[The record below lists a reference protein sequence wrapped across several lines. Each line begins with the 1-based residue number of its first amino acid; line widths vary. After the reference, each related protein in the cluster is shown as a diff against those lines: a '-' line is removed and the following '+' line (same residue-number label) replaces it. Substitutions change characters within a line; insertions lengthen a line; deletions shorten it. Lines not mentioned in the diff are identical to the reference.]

1 MDKVILKIE
10 TTCNTSDKVL
20 LSNLQATKERGFVPA
35 PFLPEIKDK
44 PLFICGSGPSLKRYY
59 PRVKEL
65 WPNSDVMALNGAYKA
80 IVEHMLGE
88 PPQYY
93 VQLDARPENVNFVD
107 GILGNATEF
116 YLASQC
122 APEMFHALRNCPV
135 KVYHL
140 NTPTTHKIFP
150 NADVYYGGG
159 STVGS
164 TAIALAA
171 TLGYRHIGLLGY
183 DSSYEMGKSHMIPQP
198 QNENQKT
205 LDVWLGDKEYL
216 TTAVMAKQVEDFRP
230 WIKVLTDTFPNLDIR
245 LFGEGLLYDYL
256 IQGQKGNVSRES
268 EAAKYTEMYKDPD
281 YRMSSFREEAVK
293 SILDQRPRG
302 RLLDVGAGRG
312 ETIKIAKELCY
323 PIASGV
329 EVVDE
334 LINENENIG
343 YGMLPNVDAPKGYY
357 DTVTCFEVIE
367 HLLPYDVIPALRN
380 LSDIAKER
388 VIVSVCTAPDMRGGV
403 NLHPSFRT
411 KQEWEETFKAAWGG
425 LADVKCIGN
434 VSKLGLSPVYEYC
447 LRPSEK

>member
-10 TTCNTSDKVL
+10 TTCNTSDKTL

-35 PFLPEIKDK
+35 PFLPDRKEK

-65 WPNSDVMALNGAYKA
+65 WPNSDVMALNGAYKFL
-80 IVEHMLGE
+80 VEHMLAE

-107 GILGNATEF
+107 GILGNVTEF
-116 YLASQC
+116 HLASQC
-122 APEMFHALRNCPV
+122 APEMFHALRHCPV
-135 KVYHL
+135 RVFHL
-140 NTPTTHKIFP
+140 NTPTTHKVFP
-150 NADVYYGGG
+150 EADVYFGGG
-159 STVGS
+159 ATVGS

-171 TLGYRHIGLLGY
+171 SLGYRNIGLLGY
-183 DSSYEMGKSHMIPQP
+183 DSSFEHGRSHVIPQS
-198 QNENQKT
+198 QNANPKT

-230 WIKVLTDTFPNLDIR
+230 WLQVLENTFPGLDIR
-245 LFGEGLLYDYL
+245 LFGEGLLYDYI
-256 IQGQKGNVSRES
+256 IQGQSGSVSRES
-268 EAAKYTEMYKDPD
+268 EASKYTEMYKDPT
-281 YRMSSFREEAVK
+281 YRMSDHRKETVER
-293 SILDQRPRG
+293 ILSSRNKG

-312 ETIKIAKELCY
+312 ETLKIAMDLGYE
-323 PIASGV
+323 IASGV

-334 LINENENIG
+334 LINESLNIG

-367 HLLPYDVIPALRN
+367 HLLPADVVPALRN
-380 LSDIAKER
+380 LAAIATDR

-411 KQEWEETFKAAWGG
+411 KQEWEETFKVAWGP
-425 LADVKCIGN
+425 LADVRCIGN
-434 VSKLGLSPVYEYC
+434 VSKLDLSPVYEYC
-447 LRPSEK
+447 LRT